1 MAGITMS
8 GAEEKK
14 FQTQKPAADGY
25 SYNYAVTPN
34 KVLANSGTSMK
45 DPGGT
50 TAPQAA
56 PPANG
61 KNDNSGN
68 KGYNA
73 TDISGVYTGNKN
85 NGNVRVSVTESDYVP
100 YTPAPTVSAPAGPT
114 AQQQAETSL
123 AQLREDYAK
132 ALRDQYNYSADRMK
146 TERDEALR
154 ENWVLQQQAEAALP
168 EQLAARGIN
177 GGAAETTL
185 ANLRAQYQG
194 NRNDIRGGYMD
205 EMGDLAQSH
214 SQMQAEGQ
222 RSYNERWL
230 EYLMD
235 LARMDEQYKKDVAL
249 KAMGN

>member
-8 GAEEKK
+8 GKEEKK

-45 DPGGT
+45 DPGETTPAKPGNTAPT
-50 TAPQAA
+50 TAPAA
-56 PPANG
+56 
-61 KNDNSGN
+61 KNDEYTSTG
-68 KGYNA
+68 
-73 TDISGVYTGNKN
+73 IPGVYGKGN
-85 NGNVRVSVTESDYVP
+85 GSVTILSGGSR
-100 YTPAPTVSAPAGPT
+100 TPAVTAPTVTEPAGPT

-123 AQLREDYAK
+123 AQLREDYAR

-194 NRNDIRGGYMD
+194 NRNDIRGGYME
-205 EMGDLAQSH
+205 EMGDLTQNH
-214 SQMQAEGQ
+214 NQMQAEGQ

-230 EYLMD
+230 EYLME
-235 LARMDEQYKKDVAL
+235 LAKMDEQYKKDVAL